1 LKPSLVEKA
10 LRRIPLPYPIT
21 SILIVVCVVIGLS
34 FAKLADTGNLQ
45 IAFYYFSLNSE
56 SEVTFILG
64 NFMLP
69 IFALLSIRYM
79 KDKIMS
85 NDTGLIDICPEGK
98 NTLFNCFKHTAQTL
112 PVIGIAVLILVPT
125 IINQNYSNMIVGP
138 VTTMVYAVS
147 AAIISLIY
155 ATFLWTYISLVY
167 GIYQLGKYPLKLKP
181 FYLENTLGLKPIGN
195 LSLKMALVYFIGIFL
210 ILVQV
215 FINPLIAISTFIEI
229 GALIGLG
236 VILFFM
242 PLYTTHKRL
251 IAEKKNYM
259 DNLRS
264 GLSNASF
271 GIRGDDRTF
280 EPFVENKA
288 TNLIAYDIIERKI
301 SLISDWPIDP
311 IMVRTLTALCISTA
325 TTLVGRLIL
334 LFLGI

>member
-1 LKPSLVEKA
+1 M
-10 LRRIPLPYPIT
+10 
-21 SILIVVCVVIGLS
+21 S
-34 FAKLADTGNLQ
+34 FATLADTANLQ
-45 IAFYYFSLNSE
+45 EAFFYFSLNQE
-56 SEVTFILG
+56 SELTFVLG
-64 NFMLP
+64 NFALP

-79 KDKIMS
+79 KARILS
-85 NDTGLIDICPEGK
+85 NESELIGICPEGK
-98 NTLFNCFKHTAQTL
+98 NTLLDCFKNTAQTL
-112 PVIGIAVLILVPT
+112 PVIGIAVLLLLPT

-138 VTTMVYAVS
+138 VTAIVYAVS
-147 AAIISLIY
+147 AAVISLIY

-195 LSLKMALVYFIGIFL
+195 LSMKMALVYFIGIFL
-210 ILVQV
+210 ILAQV
-215 FINPLIAISTFIEI
+215 FINPMIAISTIVEI

-236 VILFFM
+236 VILFFL

-251 IAEKKNYM
+251 IAEKKYYL
-259 DNLRS
+259 DSLRS

-271 GIRGDDRTF
+271 GISGDNRAF
-280 EPFVENKA
+280 ESLAESKA

-325 TTLVGRLIL
+325 TTLVGRLLL